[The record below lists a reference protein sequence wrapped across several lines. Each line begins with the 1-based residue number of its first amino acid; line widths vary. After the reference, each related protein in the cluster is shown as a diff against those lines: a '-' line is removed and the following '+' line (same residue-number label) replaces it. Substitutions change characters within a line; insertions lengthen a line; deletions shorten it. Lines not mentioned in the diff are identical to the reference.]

1 MSSTLSKLQQV
12 VAENTG
18 QPVATVNTA
27 TLDSED
33 SGALVASLEEQLHA
47 FYSDQDYASE
57 HFPNQSLR
65 SVLEWAVHTKQKLA
79 ESKAGGAAEPFTFV
93 PGEVM
98 AVLGNIDQATSD
110 SLDFGVVEV
119 DDTGAIKIYNQY
131 EGNLAGIQPA
141 SALGKNFFTPYG
153 LLPPASSAMTT
164 A

>member
-1 MSSTLSKLQQV
+1 MVAHSCKSKFCLRC
-12 VAENTG
+12 G
-18 QPVATVNTA
+18 
-27 TLDSED
+27 
-33 SGALVASLEEQLHA
+33 SLLHA